1 VKPSASGRGERTK
14 TLTGKAAS
22 ALNHPN
28 IITIHDIDQAYGVDY
43 IPMEYVA
50 GKTLDRLIP
59 RHGMRLNEAL
69 KTVLPQS
76 TVGDWSLTPSCKSTC
91 SRFGANQNQRS
102 LIGL

>member
-1 VKPSASGRGERTK
+1 MKPSASGRGERTK

-59 RHGMRLNEAL
+59 RHGMPLNEAL
-69 KTVLPQS
+69 KTAVQMADALARAHAAG
-76 TVGDWSLTPSCKSTC
+76 TLKCG
-91 SRFGANQNQRS
+91 
-102 LIGL
+102 